1 MKFELYQDKAGQW
14 RWRLVAKNGKI
25 TADSGE
31 SFHSQ
36 GNARRAAKAVRDSIA
51 KADIIITKE
60 IVTAPIRPKDAA
72 DYQLGE

>member
-1 MKFELYQDKAGQW
+1 MKFEIYTRKDNRIGIRLKGNNGEIVLAGE
-14 RWRLVAKNGKI
+14 GY
-25 TADSGE
+25 
-31 SFHSQ
+31 HSE

-60 IVTAPIRPKDAA
+60 IVTTPIRPKDAA